1 MPPADAW
8 DAYVRT
14 VAKNF
19 GHRLEFLEIW
29 NEPDLKGFFEPPVE
43 EYIEL
48 CRRAVKIAREVSPK
62 VKIAS
67 GGFAT
72 MHPGWWDGK
81 PARFHEEVMAATKGC
96 FDIHSYHEHGYF
108 PHYQQMVDNHFI
120 PMRQRLGIEI
130 PWIASET
137 AMHSAKGTDAKQAD
151 CLFKKLLFTWAR
163 GGKSYTWYGLFDNGY
178 DLEYSE
184 HNFGTIDHFM
194 EPKHVYAT
202 YAAIVRLFVEA
213 SFQRQITSEGSPWLF
228 AFTAPDSA
236 LLAHWNAVSTTG
248 TSIYAAMPEGTMAKA
263 STFDL
268 AGNEKTLLCLDES
281 ALFTITE
288 TGQVVKLY
296 GAKGFRDVQP
306 VAMLEIPAAMTS
318 EEPVDG
324 TLILRNPVSRQ
335 VRCTLSP
342 DISKGAFFSGLPSNC
357 ELSSKQ
363 VLRVPFTV
371 QCRRESPVVRI
382 GVSFDGIEAPLH
394 VEKSSSFATVCKG
407 IAFCERSP
415 DFTLDNVSQVENK
428 FQFDPESAKRAWKS
442 PADLSAKIWL
452 GCQDETLHIR
462 AEVTDD
468 VHCPHTNPDV
478 PWEGDGIQFALGFPK
493 QDGYFEL
500 GVALDAKGI
509 PCPGCWIVPSGFKAE
524 AIRYAIISS
533 VLRTSDGVVYVI
545 SIPLSAFG
553 VNSATVSE
561 GFSFNFL
568 VNDCDDFKSRKCFIR
583 LAPGIGSA
591 QTMEHAPK
599 VICK

>member
-1 MPPADAW
+1 LPPADAW

-342 DISKGAFFSGLPSNC
+342 DISKGAFFRACLQIASFHRSRFFGYRLRFNAVASRLLYGLACRLMASRRLSTSKNRLHLPRFAR
-357 ELSSKQ
+357 ELRFANEARTLRWTMSRKSK
-363 VLRVPFTV
+363 T
-371 QCRRESPVVRI
+371 
-382 GVSFDGIEAPLH
+382 
-394 VEKSSSFATVCKG
+394 SSS
-407 IAFCERSP
+407 S
-415 DFTLDNVSQVENK
+415 TLNQ
-428 FQFDPESAKRAWKS
+428 PSAHGSRQPTCQRRFGWV
-442 PADLSAKIWL
+442 AKTRR
-452 GCQDETLHIR
+452 CT
-462 AEVTDD
+462 
-468 VHCPHTNPDV
+468 
-478 PWEGDGIQFALGFPK
+478 
-493 QDGYFEL
+493 
-500 GVALDAKGI
+500 
-509 PCPGCWIVPSGFKAE
+509 SG
-524 AIRYAIISS
+524 R
-533 VLRTSDGVVYVI
+533 R
-545 SIPLSAFG
+545 
-553 VNSATVSE
+553 
-561 GFSFNFL
+561 
-568 VNDCDDFKSRKCFIR
+568 
-583 LAPGIGSA
+583 
-591 QTMEHAPK
+591 
-599 VICK
+599 